1 MLPILDQLFN
11 KTLSK
16 KQLFKHVRRKHCLT
30 IFVVRSYAQSKCIY
44 YYTIWNANW
53 LFWRYRLIQFLIKFK
68 MSGLLNEGVGN
79 WLKIFFFNIFFV
91 VNQNKIRLNLQTGVL
106 CILCTSSCKEL
117 VTQTNQ
123 QFIDQLSYKEK
134 RNQK

>member
-1 MLPILDQLFN
+1 MHSQSGSIIIQFEMRIDCFKISPNSIFN
-11 KTLSK
+11 K
-16 KQLFKHVRRKHCLT
+16 
-30 IFVVRSYAQSKCIY
+30 I
-44 YYTIWNANW
+44 
-53 LFWRYRLIQFLIKFK
+53 K

-79 WLKIFFFNIFFV
+79 WLEIFFFNIFFV

-106 CILCTSSCKEL
+106 CILCTSNCKEL